1 MKVFLFIL
9 LGFSFFIIGCDGIPE
24 EGVPLEDVFS
34 IGMNSEVPGDN
45 PGETTEASEDE
56 EGGTQ
61 VEDLTTEL
69 SVAGESVGSS
79 SGSQITGGKDFYA
92 DDFKIH
98 EFHSC
103 TKEGAK
109 TYLYELYEGPDD
121 SPYLCYLIHRYKKCG
136 KSYSPEIGGCYENA
150 VNEREFCRNHL
161 EENLDRRRKQ
171 GYECEET
178 NKIVWEEG
186 AATADGESQSVEG
199 GEPAAVTGDGEAAA
213 GESAQAADAG
223 EGDTETAP
231 PEDAAGKP
239 EGGDSGAGGGEGE

>member
-45 PGETTEASEDE
+45 PGETTETTEVTGDG
-56 EGGTQ
+56 EGGNP

-69 SVAGESVGSS
+69 SVSDESGGSS
-79 SGSQITGGKDFYA
+79 PGPQITGGKDFFA
-92 DDFKIH
+92 DDFRIH

-109 TYLYELYEGPDD
+109 TYHYELYEGPDD
-121 SPYLCYLIHRYKKCG
+121 SPYLCYLIHRYKRCG
-136 KSYSPEIGGCYENA
+136 KSYSPEMGGCYENA
-150 VNEREFCRNHL
+150 VTDREFCRNHL

-171 GYECEET
+171 GYACEET
-178 NKIVWEEG
+178 NKIVWEGGVLTTDE
-186 AATADGESQSVEG
+186 ESQNAEG
-199 GEPAAVTGDGEAAA
+199 GEPAAAGDGEAAS
-213 GESAQAADAG
+213 ESAQAADA
-223 EGDTETAP
+223 EIVP
-231 PEDAAGKP
+231 PEDTAGQP
-239 EGGDSGAGGGEGE
+239 EGGDSGAGGNGEGE